1 MRRLALFAATLQLCA
16 QSQPTFYEAFEDGKD
31 LEAKNDWRGALA
43 DYQRAVTLRP
53 ASAAQV
59 FTYGNNLLRGYYPY
73 TRMARCHLELGDLK
87 AAQASLA
94 RAQAAQEPSK
104 EREALA
110 HRLALLSTPR
120 DAEPGPSVAPP
131 PSSEAAPAPTV
142 SIPSQG
148 SSPIP
153 PLPAIEPTPSP
164 TASPAPNATPKATE
178 PSASKP
184 TASPSSA
191 PIPSGPSASSAP
203 PALSTP
209 PARPTEPSSAPRW
222 PWLLLL
228 LPVVALFWRRRRPAA
243 PSDFQEPERIGPYH
257 IERLLG
263 RGGFASTYLARHE
276 GNGRRVAL
284 KRLHP
289 YRFDDPEFLGR
300 FRLEAALGARLSHP
314 NIVALVDPGPAEG
327 QPWIAMDF
335 VEGENLAQ
343 RLKSGTPM
351 SIAETVALARELAAG
366 ISYAHGE
373 GVVHRDLKPANILLA
388 TAETAPVA
396 KIMDFGIARVM
407 DAETLTTTYAF
418 LGTPKYAA
426 PEAQLK
432 TAIGP
437 ASDWYAFGIMLFEM
451 LAGAPP
457 FQGETPFEIL
467 ERHRSQPLPDLR
479 KLRADAP
486 EPLVAL
492 IESLCA
498 KNPEDRPHGEEIL
511 TRLEAL
517 G

>member
-1 MRRLALFAATLQLCA
+1 MRRLALFAVAIQLCA
-16 QSQPTFYEAFEDGKD
+16 QSQPTFYEAYADGKEM
-31 LEAKNDWRGALA
+31 EAKSDWHGALA
-43 DYQRAVTLRP
+43 AYQRAAALRP
-53 ASAAQV
+53 APAAQV
-59 FTYGNNLLRGYYPY
+59 FTYGNNLLRAYYPY
-73 TRMARCHLELGDLK
+73 TRIARCHLELGDLK

-94 RAQAAQEPSK
+94 KAQAAQEPAK

-110 HRLALLSTPR
+110 HRLDLLSASR
-120 DAEPGPSVAPP
+120 DAETTPSATPPSVSPP
-131 PSSEAAPAPTV
+131 PPAPTV
-142 SIPSQG
+142 SV
-148 SSPIP
+148 SPQEP
-153 PLPAIEPTPSP
+153 AAVLRLPVIEPAPS
-164 TASPAPNATPKATE
+164 APSAPKPTPKAVAPDE
-178 PSASKP
+178 SKP
-184 TASPSSA
+184 EGASRA
-191 PIPSGPSASSAP
+191 SAP
-203 PALSTP
+203 PAPAPAAP
-209 PARPTEPSSAPRW
+209 PASATSPTRAAESSTTTRW

-228 LPVVALFWRRRRPAA
+228 LPAVALFWRRRRPATP

-276 GNGRRVAL
+276 GNDRRVAL

-300 FRLEAALGARLSHP
+300 FRQEAALGARLSHP
-314 NIVALVDPGPAEG
+314 NIVALVDPGPPEG

-335 VEGENLAQ
+335 VEGESLAQ
-343 RLKSGTPM
+343 RLKIGKPM
-351 SIAETVALARELAAG
+351 LLAEVISIARELAAG

-373 GVVHRDLKPANILLA
+373 GVVHRDLKPANIMLA
-388 TAETAPVA
+388 TDAMEAHA

-437 ASDWYAFGIMLFEM
+437 ASDWYAFGIILFEM

-457 FQGETPFEIL
+457 FKGETPFEIL
-467 ERHRSQPLPDLR
+467 ERHRTQPLPNLR
-479 KLRADAP
+479 EARPDAP

-492 IESLCA
+492 IEALCA
-498 KNPEDRPHGEEIL
+498 KPPEARPSGEEIL
-511 TRLEAL
+511 KRLESL